1 MVNYPTTLDTFTN
14 IDQTDTMEDSGI
26 EHDVVHNNEQDA
38 IEALEAKVGVD
49 NSTVTTTLDYKL
61 RTGANPGHT
70 HTLAYGATDITASA
84 AELNKNDG
92 VTEGTVSASKVVV
105 VDSSKNIDFGTGSV
119 TATNATASTLLTAT
133 TRFDF
138 AILRSAS
145 WGGWYE
151 ANETWTRTAATTF
164 TISGDKTSKY
174 AVGTAIKLTDTTT
187 KYFYITAIS
196 YGSPTTT
203 VTVNGGSDYSLVGAI
218 TNPYFAEGYNAAGWP
233 GLFNYTATPGGF
245 SVAPTVTSKF
255 MLTGRKV
262 TVFYY
267 TSSAGTSNAN
277 TFTVLAPIISSSDT
291 FIAKGASFDYV
302 DNGANVQ
309 TVPALLSM
317 GASTTTITLTKTMG
331 SALWTVT
338 GNKFA
343 NFTFDYYI

>member
-105 VDSSKNIDFGTGSV
+105 ADSSKNIDFGTGSV

-151 ANETWTRTAATTF
+151 VNETWTRTAATTF

-174 AVGTAIKLTDTTT
+174 AVGTPIKLTDTTT

-196 YGSPTTT
+196 YGSPNTT
-203 VTVNGGSDYSLVGAI
+203 VTVSGGSDYSLVGAI

-233 GLFNYTATPGGF
+233 DKFTYAPTHTGF
-245 SVAPTVTSKF
+245 SDNPTVSAKF
-255 MLTGRKV
+255 ILHGRKV
-262 TVFYY
+262 TVWYM
-267 TSSAGTSNAN
+267 TLVAGTSNGT
-277 TFTVLAPIISSSDT
+277 TFTTIVPITSSGDGTVFRGFVFDGYDNSAALTSPPQLALNSSATSL
-291 FIAKGASFDYV
+291 
-302 DNGANVQ
+302 
-309 TVPALLSM
+309 ALYK
-317 GASTTTITLTKTMG
+317 IMG
-331 SALWTVT
+331 SPNWTASGT
-338 GNKFA
+338 KYA
-343 NFTFDYYI
+343 NFTFEYYI